1 MKINKGTV
9 CYGSVAGTYN
19 FYYPDLQNELVLDMT
34 IEAERMPWV
43 KYDRYEAVRVTSPEN
58 FLPYKI
64 LWIKTKPV

>member
-34 IEAERMPWV
+34 IEAESMPWV
-43 KYDRYEAVRVTSPEN
+43 KYDRFEAVRVTSPEN
-58 FLPYKI
+58 FLPYKL
-64 LWIKTKPV
+64 LWVKAKPV

>member
-9 CYGSVAGTYN
+9 CYGSVAGEYN
-19 FYYPDLQNELVLDMT
+19 FYYPDLRNELILDLT
-34 IEAERMPWV
+34 IEAESMPWV
-43 KYDRYEAVRVTSPEN
+43 KYQRYEAVRVTSPEN